1 MRKMQKSS
9 RLRSAWDGIR
19 TSFWFV
25 PSIMMVG
32 AIGLWALGFWLDMY
46 FAGRE
51 AQSVPWWVYVSGP
64 DEARNVLSTL
74 LSSMITMTSLVFSIT
89 MVVLSLAASQFG
101 PRLIRNFM
109 ASPQTQMVLG
119 TFVMTILYCLMVLA
133 AIGWQGSEG
142 ISAFST
148 ITIAIVLM
156 AVSVAL
162 LVLFIHTLARSIVSE
177 TVIERVGR
185 ELDDILDE
193 IEPLPS
199 RVLQDDPEHALPKD
213 FEQRSVCFGPDVSG
227 YIQVI
232 EFDQLVET
240 GRSCDIMIV
249 LHFKP
254 GDYLAK
260 GGRSIAIY
268 PREHDSSTL
277 REKILDAIVI
287 GAHRTPVQDPEFSIR
302 HLVEI
307 GARALSPGVNDPY
320 TAVAV
325 VHRLSASL
333 SHLMGRALPPGVFRD
348 KSGVVRVV
356 CQRPSYASLMETAFD
371 QIRQNGADK
380 PLVVIHLLEA
390 LARIAEHVRLPAQ
403 AAVLAK
409 QLRTIEEDAEREIAS
424 PSDRADVKVRAE
436 KAREIVVG
444 ALARGRQHAAQ
455 G

>member
-1 MRKMQKSS
+1 
-9 RLRSAWDGIR
+9 
-19 TSFWFV
+19 
-25 PSIMMVG
+25 
-32 AIGLWALGFWLDMY
+32 
-46 FAGRE
+46 
-51 AQSVPWWVYVSGP
+51 
-64 DEARNVLSTL
+64 
-74 LSSMITMTSLVFSIT
+74 
-89 MVVLSLAASQFG
+89 
-101 PRLIRNFM
+101 
-109 ASPQTQMVLG
+109 
-119 TFVMTILYCLMVLA
+119 
-133 AIGWQGSEG
+133 
-142 ISAFST
+142 
-148 ITIAIVLM
+148 
-156 AVSVAL
+156 
-162 LVLFIHTLARSIVSE
+162 
-177 TVIERVGR
+177 
-185 ELDDILDE
+185 
-193 IEPLPS
+193 
-199 RVLQDDPEHALPKD
+199 
-213 FEQRSVCFGPDVSG
+213 
-227 YIQVI
+227 VI

-260 GGRSIAIY
+260 GGHGIAIY
-268 PREHDSSTL
+268 PREHDNSTL

-390 LARIAEHVRLPAQ
+390 LARIAEHVSLPAQ

-409 QLRTIEEDAEREIAS
+409 QLRIIEEDAEREIAS

-436 KAREIVVG
+436 KAREIVEG

>member
-1 MRKMQKSS
+1 
-9 RLRSAWDGIR
+9 
-19 TSFWFV
+19 
-25 PSIMMVG
+25 
-32 AIGLWALGFWLDMY
+32 
-46 FAGRE
+46 
-51 AQSVPWWVYVSGP
+51 
-64 DEARNVLSTL
+64 
-74 LSSMITMTSLVFSIT
+74 MITMTSLVFSIT

-109 ASPQTQMVLG
+109 ASPHTQIVLG
-119 TFVMTILYCLMVLA
+119 TFVMTILYCLIVLA

-142 ISAFST
+142 MSPFST
-148 ITIAIVLM
+148 ITIAIALM

-185 ELDDILDE
+185 ELDEILDE

-199 RVLQDDPEHALPKD
+199 RLPQDDPEDALPKD
-213 FEQRSVCFGPDVSG
+213 FEQRSACFGPDVSG
-227 YIQVI
+227 YVQGI
-232 EFDQLVET
+232 EFDQLIET
-240 GRSCDIMIV
+240 GQSYGIMIA
-249 LHFKP
+249 LHFRP

-260 GGRSIAIY
+260 GGRGIAIC
-268 PREHDSSTL
+268 PREHDGPAL
-277 REKILDAIVI
+277 REKILGAIVM

-307 GARALSPGVNDPY
+307 GVRALSPGVNDPY

-348 KSGVVRVV
+348 KSGMVRVV
-356 CQRPSYASLMETAFD
+356 CQQPSYASLTEAALD
-371 QIRQNGADK
+371 QIRQNSADK

-390 LARIAEHVRLPAQ
+390 VARIAEHVRLPSQ
-403 AAVLAK
+403 VQVLLK
-409 QLRTIEEDAEREIAS
+409 QLQTIEEDAGREVANG
-424 PSDRADVKVRAE
+424 SDRADVKARVE
-436 KAREIVVG
+436 KAREIVEG
-444 ALARGRQHAAQ
+444 ALARGCSPVAQ

>member
-1 MRKMQKSS
+1 MQKSS
-9 RLRSAWDGIR
+9 HLRTAWDSIR
-19 TSFWFV
+19 TSLWFV
-25 PSIMMVG
+25 PSIMMVT
-32 AIGLWALGFWLDMY
+32 AIGLVGLGFGLDVY
-46 FAGRE
+46 FAGRG
-51 AQSVPWWVYVSGP
+51 AQSVPWWVYVSNP

-109 ASPQTQMVLG
+109 ASPQTQIVLG

-133 AIGWQGSEG
+133 AIGWRGSEG
-142 ISAFST
+142 MSAFST

-185 ELDDILDE
+185 ELDEILDE

-213 FEQRSVCFGPDVSG
+213 FERRSACFGPDISG
-227 YIQVI
+227 YVQGI

-240 GRSCDIMIV
+240 GHSCGIV
-249 LHFKP
+249 IALYFRP

-260 GGRSIAIY
+260 GGRGIGIC
-268 PREHDSSTL
+268 PREHDSPAL
-277 REKILDAIVI
+277 RETILGAIVM

-307 GARALSPGVNDPY
+307 AVRALSPAVNDPY

-356 CQRPSYASLMETAFD
+356 CPRPNYASLTEAAFD

-390 LARIAEHVRLPAQ
+390 LARIAEHVRLPSQ
-403 AAVLAK
+403 TAVLTK
-409 QLRTIEEDAEREIAS
+409 QLRIIEEDAEREIAS
-424 PSDRADVKVRAE
+424 PSDRADVKVRIE
-436 KAREIVVG
+436 NV
-444 ALARGRQHAAQ
+444 RQAIERAPERDRRHAAQ